1 MRPILVIVAALALVT
16 LPLTAPLAAA
26 LPAGGVIHV
35 SASAPEGGDGS
46 SDHPYN
52 TIAGAV
58 EAAAAGSTI
67 EVADGTYREG
77 ELSVT
82 KGLTIRA
89 AEGAKPVLTGAEVP
103 TSWSRSGSTW
113 ATASDMVRFCTV
125 CTTNADPS
133 VEGMAAHPE
142 QVFVDGQPL
151 TQVGSRDEVADSTF
165 YVEDNDPITLK
176 DPSNNR
182 AGYNAK
188 PHRGTSYVIGVDPAA
203 HNVEVVQHSR
213 AMTLNADD
221 ITLDGLTVE
230 KYSPVQEWNYSDPEI
245 GGNTG
250 GLMLFG
256 AGKNL
261 TITNNSFRY
270 SGAGTAVGI
279 TDASNAT
286 FSGNQITDNA
296 GTGAGI
302 NRSSGVTVENN
313 SWSGN
318 NTAGFN
324 TNSCSAYCTISDM
337 KITHSEKV
345 RYAYN
350 TVDYSAAGVDHAD
363 VSSWSTNRQSAVW
376 FDEGVLDSQIV
387 GSHFVN
393 VPVGAFVEVSRG
405 NIVASNVVD
414 GAGVGVLVGGSED
427 TQIWNNT
434 ITHALT
440 SISVYEDERAGGC
453 NALGGDGGCA
463 LPEDWSAEH
472 GLTWDATGTNIYN
485 NILSSEEMLDSGD
498 VWRYSAMLQV
508 TGAANADGSGAVYAN
523 DMVAG
528 IDSNVYYRQPTSQP
542 STTVL
547 WQYGADRSKQSVN
560 AASLSDFTNDPN
572 VTVAGKEAN
581 GLDLQGGRADNP
593 VLTNEAPDP
602 TAWGTSDLH
611 VAPDGPAAGTGTTL
625 PQDVA
630 DALGVDAGGSVDRG
644 ALVNAAWNGGGG
656 KAPTPPGG
664 DVSPAPADP
673 GNGSTSAPDTSAG
686 DASTGGGASTGGDAA
701 DPSDSSSSTDTSND
715 GSSSSGNGASSSNG
729 GSSTA
734 VAAGD
739 VPADG
744 TGGSHGTDSDVLA
757 APGVDATPVAAPEGQ
772 FQDGSSG
779 NGSAGASARHNVL
792 GWSAAAAGALVLGA
806 GLAFVRRR
814 KVLAGRAAH
823 RL

>member
-1 MRPILVIVAALALVT
+1 MRPILVIVAALALVM

-26 LPAGGVIHV
+26 LPAGGVVHV

-52 TIAGAV
+52 TISGAV
-58 EAAAAGSTI
+58 EAAEAGSTI

-82 KGLTIRA
+82 KSLTIRA

-103 TSWSRSGSTW
+103 TSWSRSGSAW
-113 ATASDMVRFCTV
+113 ATAADMVRFCTV

-151 TQVGSRDEVADSTF
+151 TQVGSRDEVTDSTF

-230 KYSPVQEWNYSDPEI
+230 KYSPVQEWNYIDQDI
-245 GGNTG
+245 GANTG

-261 TITNNSFRY
+261 TITNNAFRY

-318 NTAGFN
+318 NTSGFN
-324 TNSCSAYCTISDM
+324 TNSCGAYCTISDM
-337 KITHSEKV
+337 KITHSERV

-350 TVDYSAAGVDHAD
+350 TVDYSATGVDHAD
-363 VSSWSTNRQSAVW
+363 ITSWSTNRQSAIW
-376 FDEGVLDSQIV
+376 FDEGVVDSQIV

-427 TQIWNNT
+427 TQVWNNT

-453 NALGGDGGCA
+453 NALKGDGSCA
-463 LPEDWSAEH
+463 LEESWSMGR
-472 GLTWDATGTNIYN
+472 GLTWDTTGTTIYN
-485 NILSSEEMLDSGD
+485 NILSSEEMLDNGD

-523 DMVAG
+523 EMVAG

-547 WQYGADRSKQSVN
+547 WQYGADRGKQSIN
-560 AASLSDFTNDPN
+560 AVSLSDFTNDPN
-572 VTVAGKEAN
+572 VTVPGKEAN
-581 GLDLQGGRADNP
+581 GLDLQGERADNP
-593 VLTNEAPDP
+593 ILARESADP

-611 VAPDGPAAGTGTTL
+611 VAPNGPAAGTGTAL

-644 ALVNAAWNGGGG
+644 ALVNSAWNGGGG
-656 KAPTPPGG
+656 QAPANPGG
-664 DVSPAPADP
+664 DDSPAPSDS
-673 GNGSTSAPDTSAG
+673 GDGSTPAPGTFAG
-686 DASTGGGASTGGDAA
+686 DASTGGDTAGASG
-701 DPSDSSSSTDTSND
+701 SSSSTDTSNG
-715 GSSSSGNGASSSNG
+715 GSSSSGNGASSSDDD

-744 TGGSHGTDSDVLA
+744 TGGSSGAAPDVLA

-772 FQDGSSG
+772 FQDGSAG
-779 NGSAGASARHNVL
+779 NGSAGVSAHHSML
-792 GWSAAAAGALVLGA
+792 GWVAAAAGALVLGA